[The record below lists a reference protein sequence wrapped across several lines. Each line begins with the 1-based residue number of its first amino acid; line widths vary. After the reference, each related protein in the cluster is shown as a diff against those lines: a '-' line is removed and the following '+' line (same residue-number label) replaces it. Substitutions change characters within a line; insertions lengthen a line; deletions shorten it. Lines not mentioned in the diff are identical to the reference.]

1 MPELIH
7 TLRLPVP
14 VDRAWAALDDPD
26 LVASA
31 FPGADV
37 SDRGA
42 DDVSGELSVK
52 VGPVRARY
60 AGAVRVTWRD
70 RPARRFVLEAT
81 GDEVDGLGTLR
92 ATIHVT
98 LSEADDGAA
107 TDVELRTNLAV
118 TGRVAQFGD
127 AVLDD
132 VLGRHLQGLA
142 SGLEAAGFPEAAPG
156 PTCPSGV
163 ARSWILEEP
172 DPDPSRA
179 RAGLVDRAPAVR
191 RPGPRGGGSGR
202 AARAAGRGPSA
213 RSPSSSSLPPPPPPP
228 AATSASA
235 SAAAVPAASV
245 PPPAPPARRPRS

>member
-26 LVASA
+26 LVASV
-31 FPGADV
+31 FPGAAV
-37 SDRGA
+37 SDRGS

-81 GDEVDGLGTLR
+81 GDEVDGLGTLQ

-98 LSEADDGAA
+98 LNEADDGAA

-142 SGLEAAGFPEAAPG
+142 SGLEAAGFPEAAPAR
-156 PTCPSGV
+156 PARRAGV
-163 ARSWILEEP
+163 AEEPPGPEPSAGGRPSSCRPPPQDLEE
-172 DPDPSRA
+172 A
-179 RAGLVDRAPAVR
+179 
-191 RPGPRGGGSGR
+191 GSGR
-202 AARAAGRGPSA
+202 AARAAGRGPPPGA
-213 RSPSSSSLPPPPPPP
+213 PASSLPPPPPPP
-228 AATSASA
+228 PPPSLRPDTG
-235 SAAAVPAASV
+235 
-245 PPPAPPARRPRS
+245 PPAPPVVRPGPATSGPAARRRRRS